1 MQQGNHTPSPQR
13 SNNGL
18 QGQQGRSQNQ
28 KKEFK
33 LSQKKMINIPIK
45 TQRINKNTQ
54 QISSQRSPINMSTK
68 TTKQTIETKRSV
80 SPEEFKNKRRKSPQQ
95 TKQQSSKDKNNI
107 KQNNSSPLK
116 KYIKQK
122 QKSMQIKENEIKLK
136 LKDNEYKKQCNL
148 DKLKKKTKKIIEKQ
162 KKQKN
167 KCLKEKVQQKQ
178 KVIEIK
184 KKFEE
189 ITKRFEKF
197 QNTQIE
203 QFQHQI
209 DQKQQQNQ
217 QKEEDIDNLYEYYL
231 NQAALTIQINWKEY
245 LKRQKLKRK
254 FIQSQKQSIDWE
266 INAIMSQQ
274 TLNSDEGLLFCQGG
288 EKQVHISNI
297 RSSVVSEESLSIM
310 NQLNQELDNWNIYIQ
325 SIVKN
330 QDLSQIN
337 RQMQQQIINIVQN
350 HLKKTESQS
359 EKRSENEIN
368 QERSFNSYRKK
379 LSDELSKSSILQLQ
393 QQALKEE
400 GKLLGFREEAIYLR
414 YETEKKSKYCDNKQS
429 LDEWLNKELEDL
441 QNTRKAIEICHKREI
456 SALKKIQRD
465 ILIASEELD
474 QDSSE
479 NQQIQLISKQIDDQ
493 FNQVTKQKQENIQQE
508 DIQKTINFLTGEIF
522 NDIIDELIDEVQN
535 NRENFYIFFS
545 DLVLNKDIISIA
557 PTSVKE
563 IQSYLDALFK
573 YILENYSIDLLK
585 NLNLPFGFT
594 PQKRMKL
601 IHGYDDDENNEEIDQ
616 NIAYPLSD
624 TIFIE
629 FENQR
634 LQEFDLNDQ
643 IAFAIRELEH
653 IHNKAIFDA
662 CNEALNY
669 ERPYFLNSGI
679 VYPWQKIN
687 QRIIMP
693 NQLEQTLEQSKK
705 KVLDWSSFLCGF
717 LPLEENQ
724 NQNIKEE
731 KQKIIEEK
739 KLSMKQQQL
748 NLFENSTGSE
758 FNSQFDNLGLI
769 RDEQL
774 YKLLISD
781 IKESEN
787 KWYLV
792 EDDRV
797 DYLMELSD
805 QIFEYLIEEFQKEL

>member
-1 MQQGNHTPSPQR
+1 MQYGNHTPSPQR

-28 KKEFK
+28 KKGFK
-33 LSQKKMINIPIK
+33 ASQKKMNIISIQN
-45 TQRINKNTQ
+45 QRTNKMAQ
-54 QISSQRSPINMSTK
+54 QITSQRSPVNMSTK

-80 SPEEFKNKRRKSPQQ
+80 SPEELKKKSRKSPQQ
-95 TKQQSSKDKNNI
+95 TKQQSSKDTNNI
-107 KQNNSSPLK
+107 KQKNGSPLK

-122 QKSMQIKENEIKLK
+122 QVSQQMKENELKQKLR
-136 LKDNEYKKQCNL
+136 DYEQKKQCNL
-148 DKLKKKTKKIIEKQ
+148 DKLKRKTKKIFEKSKKQ
-162 KKQKN
+162 KKQCIKD
-167 KCLKEKVQQKQ
+167 KPLQKE

-189 ITKRFEKF
+189 ISKRFEKF
-197 QNTQIE
+197 QNAQIE
-203 QFQHQI
+203 QFQQLI
-209 DQKQQQNQ
+209 AQKQLQNLE
-217 QKEEDIDNLYEYYL
+217 KEKDQENIYEYYL
-231 NQAALTIQINWKEY
+231 NQAAQTIQVNWREF
-245 LKRQKLKRK
+245 LKRQKQQRK
-254 FIQSQKQSIDWE
+254 SLPSQRQSIDWE
-266 INAIMSQQ
+266 ANAVMSQQ

-310 NQLNQELDNWNIYIQ
+310 NQLNQELDNWNVYIQ

-337 RQMQQQIINIVQN
+337 RQMQQSIINIVQN
-350 HLKKTESQS
+350 HLKKSESLS
-359 EKRSENEIN
+359 DKRSENEIH

-393 QQALKEE
+393 QQALRGE

-414 YETEKKSKYCDNKQS
+414 YEAEKKSVNSENKQS
-429 LDEWLNKELEDL
+429 LDEWLNNELEDL

-474 QDSSE
+474 KDSSE
-479 NQQIQLISKQIDDQ
+479 NQQIQIISKQIDDS
-493 FNQVTKQKQENIQQE
+493 FNQVTKQKYENIFQE
-508 DIQKTINFLTGEIF
+508 DIQKTINLITGEIF
-522 NDIIDELIDEVQN
+522 NDLLDELIDEVQN
-535 NRENFYIFFS
+535 NKDNFFIFFS
-545 DLVLNKDIISIA
+545 DLNKDIISIA
-557 PTSVKE
+557 PTSVRE
-563 IQSYLDALFK
+563 IQSYLEALFK
-573 YILENYSIDLLK
+573 FVLENYSTDLLK
-585 NLNLPFGFT
+585 HLNLPFGFT
-594 PQKRMKL
+594 PLKRMKL

-616 NIAYPLSD
+616 NIAFPLSD
-624 TIFIE
+624 HIFIE

-634 LQEFDLNDQ
+634 LQELDLNDQ
-643 IAFAIRELEH
+643 IAFTIRELEH

-662 CNEALNY
+662 SNEALNY

-687 QRIIMP
+687 QRIFMP
-693 NQLEQTLEQSKK
+693 NQLEQILEQSKK
-705 KVLDWSSFLCGF
+705 KVIDWSSFLCGF
-717 LPLEENQ
+717 LPLEENEKV
-724 NQNIKEE
+724 KEE
-731 KQKIIEEK
+731 KQQIIEEK
-739 KLSMKQQQL
+739 KLSMKLQQL
-748 NLFENSTGSE
+748 NLFENPTGSDY
-758 FNSQFDNLGLI
+758 NSSFDNLGLI

-774 YKLLISD
+774 YKLLIQD

-792 EDDRV
+792 EDERV

-805 QIFEYLIEEFQKEL
+805 QIFEQLIEEFQKEF